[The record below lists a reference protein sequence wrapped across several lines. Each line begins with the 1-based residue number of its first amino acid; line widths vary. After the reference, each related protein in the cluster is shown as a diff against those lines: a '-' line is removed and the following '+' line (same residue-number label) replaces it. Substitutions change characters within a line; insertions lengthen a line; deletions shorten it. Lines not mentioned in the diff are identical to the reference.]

1 MKVLLAPDSFK
12 GSLPSRGVCAALKK
26 GIFKVSA
33 DIEVTEAP
41 IADGGEGTV
50 DAIITSAGG
59 QKCVEWVAGPL
70 GDKVKAYYGILR
82 NGTAV
87 IEMASASG
95 LYLVP
100 KDKRNPLVTTS
111 FGTGELI
118 ESALDRGCRK
128 FIVGI
133 GGSATNDGGA
143 GMLQALGA
151 RFFDRYGRGIS
162 CGGGNLDKLVK
173 IDLSKMDKR
182 IYESQFIAAS
192 DVNNPLCGE
201 NGASAVYGPQKNATP
216 RMVEILDRNLRHYA
230 GVVKDIFNE
239 DLSET
244 AGAGAAGGLG
254 FALIVFLKAKLK
266 NGIDIVMD
274 VTHMEDK
281 VKNSDLIITGEGNTD
296 FQTCFGK
303 APSGIAK
310 LAKKYDKPVIILS
323 GGLGEGYKNLYSMG
337 ATSLFS
343 IENKPMSLK
352 NSMEDTSDLIE
363 DRMEDIMRTIAAFYR

>member
-1 MKVLLAPDSFK
+1 
-12 GSLPSRGVCAALKK
+12 
-26 GIFKVSA
+26 
-33 DIEVTEAP
+33 
-41 IADGGEGTV
+41 
-50 DAIITSAGG
+50 
-59 QKCVEWVAGPL
+59 
-70 GDKVKAYYGILR
+70 
-82 NGTAV
+82 
-87 IEMASASG
+87 
-95 LYLVP
+95 
-100 KDKRNPLVTTS
+100 
-111 FGTGELI
+111 
-118 ESALDRGCRK
+118 
-128 FIVGI
+128 
-133 GGSATNDGGA
+133 
-143 GMLQALGA
+143 
-151 RFFDRYGRGIS
+151 
-162 CGGGNLDKLVK
+162 
-173 IDLSKMDKR
+173 
-182 IYESQFIAAS
+182 
-192 DVNNPLCGE
+192 
-201 NGASAVYGPQKNATP
+201 
-216 RMVEILDRNLRHYA
+216 MVEILDRNLRHYA

-303 APSGIAK
+303 APSGIVK
-310 LAKKYDKPVIILS
+310 LAKKYDKPVIMLS